1 VFSTSQSSQ
10 AKASELNLACSRSP
24 RPACR
29 ILHFRASGADLE
41 MDDEDFIDRAG
52 AAITP
57 CGSAVSAHGSLTIG
71 NTEDHVPEYGSSI
84 ATGNLEDK
92 MSSPRAVREFA
103 DWAFGAEGIPDLQ
116 VLACGNFS
124 HGHYAKYNVLL
135 CRAACGWHYLTNA
148 ETTCWD
154 LVDDN
159 MDMLSAC
166 AVDPIMV
173 P

>member
-1 VFSTSQSSQ
+1 
-10 AKASELNLACSRSP
+10 
-24 RPACR
+24 
-29 ILHFRASGADLE
+29 
-41 MDDEDFIDRAG
+41 MDNEDFLDRAG

-57 CGSAVSAHGSLTIG
+57 CSSAVSAHGSLTIG

-84 ATGNLEDK
+84 ATGNLENK

-103 DWAFGAEGIPDLQ
+103 DWAFGAEGIPDLP
-116 VLACGNFS
+116 
-124 HGHYAKYNVLL
+124 
-135 CRAACGWHYLTNA
+135 
-148 ETTCWD
+148 CWD